1 MMPVKQ
7 GPIRRL
13 LASVMLAGLALSY
26 ATPLLVGGFASIACP
41 LAPTTENGVPVLL
54 AGMDDGACEHVD
66 AAPCVSTLGCV
77 TAAPAIRSLE
87 VALGVPTNM
96 IVLGAPPGPHRGDLC
111 RTGPPTPPPNH
122 I

>member
-1 MMPVKQ
+1 MMTVTQ

-26 ATPLLVGGFASIACP
+26 ATPLVAGGSASLACP
-41 LAPTTENGVPVLL
+41 LAPTKSGAPVLL
-54 AGMDDGACEHVD
+54 AGMDDGACEHTD

-77 TAAPAIRSLE
+77 TAAPAIRTLE
-87 VALGVPTNM
+87 VVLVVPTNL
-96 IVLGAPPGPHRGDLC
+96 IVLGAPPAPRHGDLY
-111 RTGPPTPPPNH
+111 RTGPPTPPPNQ